1 VELAPQLDPDAVRR
15 LMALLDLPLTLYQR
29 TGRRTLVIF
38 DEFQELLQAGDRLDA
53 LVRSR
58 IQHHGD
64 AASYIYAGSH
74 PGLMR
79 ELFAKRER
87 PLYGQAR
94 PLVLRPL
101 PDADLADT
109 SASASRRALAT
120 SARRSIRCSTS
131 WSATHSAR

>member
-1 VELAPQLDPDAVRR
+1 MEFAPQLDPDAVRR
-15 LMALLDLPLTLYQR
+15 LMALLDLPLSLYQR
-29 TGRRTLVIF
+29 TGRRALVIF
-38 DEFQELLQAGDRLDA
+38 DEFQEFLQAGDRLDA

-101 PDADLADT
+101 SDADLADYIGQ
-109 SASASRRALAT
+109 RFEE
-120 SARRSIRCSTS
+120 SARDVGEALDRCS
-131 WSATHSAR
+131 